1 MPFVGKVFAMRK
13 KICKWWFGT
22 LGVLLVGIQFIPVD
36 RSNPQVT
43 GEIEAPEKIMAIL
56 RRSCYDC
63 HSNETKWPW
72 YSSLAPA
79 SLLVARDVHDG
90 RKHLNFSEWANYNPK
105 EKKHKQEEC
114 GEMVATGEMPLWF
127 YLPLHSEATLSDEE
141 IELLVT
147 WSGLKE

>member
-1 MPFVGKVFAMRK
+1 MKRK
-13 KICKWWFGT
+13 KWKVVFWII
-22 LGVLLVGIQFIPVD
+22 VVIAVGIQFIPVN
-36 RSNPQVT
+36 RTNPPVT
-43 GEIEAPEKIMAIL
+43 GEIKAPEEVMAIL

-90 RKHLNFSEWANYNPK
+90 RKHLNFSEWTDYNFK
-105 EKKHKQEEC
+105 QKKHKQEEC

-147 WSGLKE
+147 WSELKE